1 MGKNMNHKAAIMDS
15 VQEQLASIEAVD
27 GRKSA
32 LLVSIGIT
40 SLSIITHL
48 EAVDLFV
55 EQAGKNNAPP
65 DEVIYDF
72 KRNIATMLAVIASVA
87 ADIGDM
93 SDEEAQE
100 SMRWAKR
107 ITTGAESTLQSM
119 KKGGD
124 R

>member
-1 MGKNMNHKAAIMDS
+1 MNHKAAIMDS
-15 VQEQLASIEAVD
+15 VQEQLNSIEAVD
-27 GRKSA
+27 GRESA

-48 EAVDLFV
+48 EVVDLFV
-55 EQAGKNNAPP
+55 EQAGEGNPPP
-65 DEVIYDF
+65 DEVLYDF

-87 ADIGDM
+87 ADIGEI
-93 SDEEAQE
+93 SDEEAQK
-100 SMRWAKR
+100 SLNWAKR
-107 ITTGAESTLQSM
+107 ITSGAESTLRSM